1 MVEGDRDRNW
11 HVGARPSTIVA
22 LLFAITMQPI
32 AGRANAFE
40 VLATAPLTMTDVENI
55 ISAAATRAKH
65 DGVAAVIA
73 VSDREG
79 HPLGVFDMTDA
90 PTMSEDIDIINQTVL
105 PPHLNQVE
113 ATALEKARTAAFL
126 SSDQDAFSTLT
137 ADTLTATHFPLGIS
151 NTPQAPLFGLQF
163 SQLPCSD
170 VQPANGT
177 TGALGG
183 IPLYKNNEI
192 AGGIGI
198 DGPKKTE
205 DERIALAGALKPYSP
220 PSSITANQFYINGFQ
235 LPWTVSSP
243 PKRLPLMPLAS
254 LGAENLYYP
263 IIATPA
269 TSYPMAV
276 FAGVPGEIRYP
287 IIDSPMPGP
296 VKLTAED
303 VTTMITQSVAQAN
316 LTRALIRLP
325 IGVPARMQVG
335 VTDLDGNILGVFR
348 TNDATMFS
356 LDIVVQK
363 GRTVTAFSD
372 PNQPLG
378 QQLRETLGV
387 GANREIAF
395 TPRTIGFLAQPF
407 YPPGIDGTS
416 PGPLLHLQRDLFEMQ
431 PSPPPCAPTI
441 DSNGNGITAFPGATP
456 LYKSGIL
463 VGGLGLSGDG
473 VDQDDYI
480 TNAGAAGYLPDP
492 SIRADQI
499 QYRGTTLPFFKF
511 PRQPD
516 L

>member
-1 MVEGDRDRNW
+1 
-11 HVGARPSTIVA
+11 
-22 LLFAITMQPI
+22 
-32 AGRANAFE
+32 
-40 VLATAPLTMTDVENI
+40 MTDVENI

-243 PKRLPLMPLAS
+243 PKRLP
-254 LGAENLYYP
+254 
-263 IIATPA
+263 I
-269 TSYPMAV
+269 
-276 FAGVPGEIRYP
+276 
-287 IIDSPMPGP
+287 
-296 VKLTAED
+296 
-303 VTTMITQSVAQAN
+303 
-316 LTRALIRLP
+316 
-325 IGVPARMQVG
+325 
-335 VTDLDGNILGVFR
+335 
-348 TNDATMFS
+348 
-356 LDIVVQK
+356 
-363 GRTVTAFSD
+363 SD
-372 PNQPLG
+372 
-378 QQLRETLGV
+378 
-387 GANREIAF
+387 
-395 TPRTIGFLAQPF
+395 
-407 YPPGIDGTS
+407 
-416 PGPLLHLQRDLFEMQ
+416 H
-431 PSPPPCAPTI
+431 
-441 DSNGNGITAFPGATP
+441 
-456 LYKSGIL
+456 
-463 VGGLGLSGDG
+463 
-473 VDQDDYI
+473 
-480 TNAGAAGYLPDP
+480 
-492 SIRADQI
+492 
-499 QYRGTTLPFFKF
+499 
-511 PRQPD
+511 RQPD
-516 L
+516 AGSGEADRRRCDDDDHPIRCPSESYASLDSPADRSACANAGRSNRSRR